1 MIPALVFAQ
10 DPRESIE
17 DDLGIVEDEFQ
28 ELFFEALKQKGIEN
42 YSRAVDALMQC
53 LKINPDMPEIYFEL
67 GKNYKLL
74 KQFPEAE
81 AALKKAL
88 ELKPNEEWILDE
100 LYEVYLAQDD
110 RENAMETVKKLVEI
124 HPDYKQDLATLYMK
138 QGAFKQALDLLDQL
152 DEKFGP
158 NELRDAM
165 RNDIYN
171 ATGDD
176 AGRIENLI
184 QRIGANPR
192 NEDNYLKLIYRY
204 SQQGDDQKAFEIARK
219 LEAEFPESELVHL
232 ALYKFSLDQGKPD
245 EAVNSMKI
253 VLNSSQVDA
262 DTKSK
267 VLKDFVAFVK
277 SNPTYEEDLLKLT
290 TDISNKPGS
299 KLELGYYY
307 LQNGDK
313 EKALDN
319 LSQAL
324 SENNSDYELLKKVL
338 LLRVDLEQYELAAK
352 QSADALDLYPAQP
365 LLYLLNGVSHNRL
378 SKPDK
383 AIESLELG
391 IDFVIDN
398 LEMTIDFYN
407 ELSIAY
413 KQKNN
418 KAKAESFSK
427 KAQELKQQQE

>member
-1 MIPALVFAQ
+1 
-10 DPRESIE
+10 
-17 DDLGIVEDEFQ
+17 
-28 ELFFEALKQKGIEN
+28 
-42 YSRAVDALMQC
+42 
-53 LKINPDMPEIYFEL
+53 
-67 GKNYKLL
+67 
-74 KQFPEAE
+74 
-81 AALKKAL
+81 
-88 ELKPNEEWILDE
+88 
-100 LYEVYLAQDD
+100 
-110 RENAMETVKKLVEI
+110 METVKKLVEI
-124 HPDYKQDLATLYMK
+124 HPDYKQDLATLYIK

-165 RNDIYN
+165 RNEIYS

-204 SQQGDDQKAFEIARK
+204 SQQGDDQKAFETAQK
-219 LEAEFPESELVHL
+219 LLAEVPESELVHL
-232 ALYKFSLDQGKPD
+232 ALYKFSLNQGKPD

-253 VLNSSQVDA
+253 VLNSGQVDA

-267 VLKDFVAFVK
+267 VLRDFVTFVK
-277 SNPTYEEDLLKLT
+277 SHPAYEEDLLELT
-290 TDISNKPGS
+290 TGISNKPES

-324 SENNSDYELLKKVL
+324 SENNSDYQLLTKVL
-338 LLRVDLEQYELAAK
+338 LLRVDLGQYELAAK

-365 LLYLLNGVSHNRL
+365 LLYLLNGVSYNRL
-378 SKPDK
+378 SQPDK

-391 IDFVIDN
+391 IDFVIDDRD
-398 LEMTIDFYN
+398 MTIDFYN
-407 ELSIAY
+407 ELSLAY

-418 KAKAESFSK
+418 KTRAESFSK